1 MGRKSDS
8 QEVRQKEEASDM
20 QGTEECK
27 ASGSQIFGKIHTQ
40 KKNLASVLES
50 KKGAAALTRCKH
62 EALGDGL
69 LLFSRGKF
77 IFNQVEGRLS
87 LQTRPDLEGSS

>member
-1 MGRKSDS
+1 MLGRKSDS

-27 ASGSQIFGKIHTQ
+27 ASGSQIFGKIQ
-40 KKNLASVLES
+40 KNLASVLDS